1 MPRGLSPE
9 FLDAFLN
16 GLLEPILNRVKQ
28 DNTLD
33 FQIRENEVHI
43 YYRGGR
49 ILGITPKTRGGFGF
63 SFDRKYFGASI
74 FPELPGKAQSKE
86 DVDLWIDTLPE
97 LKQAM
102 DFFFTKTVEKP
113 EREFQ
118 QLVVRENNYGR
129 VSNDTDYFIVD
140 CEYSHPTLA
149 NGKTDLVAFKWLSQ
163 SQARKKGEVRLA
175 FIELKYGD
183 SALTGGSGLVEHVK
197 HMRAIVQDQKALKDT
212 EDEMKKVFAQKRELG
227 LVRRLGAGENEHE
240 VDSFVPGAPE
250 VMLLLINHDPA
261 KSALP
266 RELNALDAEAKKTL
280 KVATANFMGYG
291 LYAEGILTLEEF
303 CTRYTAQF
311 PSE

>member
-16 GLLEPILNRVKQ
+16 GLLKPVLDRVKR

-33 FQIRENEVHI
+33 FQIRTDEVHI
-43 YYRGGR
+43 YYRGGK
-49 ILGITPKTRGGFGF
+49 ILGITPKPRGGFVF
-63 SFDRKYFGASI
+63 SFDPNYFGASE
-74 FPELPGKAQSKE
+74 FPELSDKVQSQE
-86 DVDLWIDTLPE
+86 EIGLWIDTLPA

-102 DFFFTKTVEKP
+102 DYHLTTKKETL

-118 QLVVRENNYGR
+118 QLVVRENNYSR

-140 CEYSHPTLA
+140 CEYVHRDFREA
-149 NGKTDLVAFKWLSQ
+149 RMDLVAFKWLSQ
-163 SQARKKGEVRLA
+163 SQARQRGEVQLA

-183 SALTGGSGLVEHVK
+183 GALAGDSGLLDHVRS
-197 HMRAIVQDQKALKDT
+197 MRAIIQDQAALNVT
-212 EDEMKKVFAQKRELG
+212 AEEMKKVFAQKRKLG
-227 LVRRLGAGENEHE
+227 LVRFGQGGNEHE

-250 VMLLLINHDPA
+250 VMLLLINHKPA
-261 KSALP
+261 STILS
-266 RELNALDAEAKKTL
+266 RELNALDAEARETV
-280 KVATANFMGYG
+280 KVATASFMGYG

>member
-1 MPRGLSPE
+1 MPRGLKPE
-9 FLDAFLN
+9 FLEAFLS
-16 GLLEPILNRVKQ
+16 GLLKPILDRVKR

-33 FQIRENEVHI
+33 FQIRKDEVHI
-43 YYRGGR
+43 YYRGGK
-49 ILGITPKTRGGFGF
+49 ILGIKPMGATAYGFT
-63 SFDRKYFGASI
+63 FDPKYFAGGA
-74 FPELPGKAQSKE
+74 ETVLPKVVSTNEQIGC
-86 DVDLWIDTLPE
+86 WIDNLPQ

-102 DFFFTKTVEKP
+102 DYHITTKVEKP

-163 SQARKKGEVRLA
+163 SQDRKRGEVRLA

-183 SALTGGSGLVEHVK
+183 DALAGGSGLVEHVK
-197 HMRAIVQDQKALKDT
+197 HMRAIVQDQDAVNVT
-212 EDEMKKVFAQKRELG
+212 AEEMKKVFAQKRKLG
-227 LVRRLGAGENEHE
+227 LVRFGQGGNEHE

-250 VMLLLINHDPA
+250 VMLLLINHKPA
-261 KSALP
+261 STILS
-266 RELNALDAEAKKTL
+266 RELNALDAEARETV
-280 KVATANFMGYG
+280 KVATASFMGYG